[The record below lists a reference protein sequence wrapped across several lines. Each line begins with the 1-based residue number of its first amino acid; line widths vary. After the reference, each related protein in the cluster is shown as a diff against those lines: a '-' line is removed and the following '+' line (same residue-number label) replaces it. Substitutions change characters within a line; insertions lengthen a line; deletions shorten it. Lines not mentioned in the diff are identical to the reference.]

1 MSKDHGSYEK
11 VPRRP
16 LTSQEATWL
25 RELVLANPQWAD
37 GGWQADRE
45 ALAVVFDFGGAA
57 PFGVKGACFD
67 FFHTLPQ
74 SHQIVSIPPTSSN
87 LSTSITLI
95 RIRAS
100 PFE

>member
-67 FFHTLPQ
+67 FSRLIFRPFLLEVRRHGICEVLLP
-74 SHQIVSIPPTSSN
+74 
-87 LSTSITLI
+87 
-95 RIRAS
+95 
-100 PFE
+100 